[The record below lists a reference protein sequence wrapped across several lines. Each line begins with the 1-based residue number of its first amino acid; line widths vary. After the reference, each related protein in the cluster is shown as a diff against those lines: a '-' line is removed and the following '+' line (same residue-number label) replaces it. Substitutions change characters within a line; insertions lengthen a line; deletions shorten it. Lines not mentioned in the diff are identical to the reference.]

1 MWALG
6 VAENNI
12 GDDRQTAVSLNLFSS
27 HNHEQTYEPRVAN
40 LTLSE
45 MMAREEEWILSQRC
59 TDSSRAQLNSSCAM
73 QYAAK
78 IKRAT
83 AISLLSADPGSF
95 KHPPFVLQVLFSSTC
110 TECGSPPFTFE
121 VGSAPCALTV
131 GWQQQVWRPMSCSGS
146 SSTRTHWMSH
156 MTLARMDECPAVT
169 WCR

>member
-1 MWALG
+1 VVHEMQEKGKKTIKTTTAPSFTTPMFCSIPRTRSAFS
-6 VAENNI
+6 VP
-12 GDDRQTAVSLNLFSS
+12 QTKV
-27 HNHEQTYEPRVAN
+27 
-40 LTLSE
+40 LSE
-45 MMAREEEWILSQRC
+45 SVGRGGGKWATRRELR
-59 TDSSRAQLNSSCAM
+59 R
-73 QYAAK
+73 K
-78 IKRAT
+78 
-83 AISLLSADPGSF
+83 ADPGSF

-121 VGSAPCALTV
+121 VGSAACALTV